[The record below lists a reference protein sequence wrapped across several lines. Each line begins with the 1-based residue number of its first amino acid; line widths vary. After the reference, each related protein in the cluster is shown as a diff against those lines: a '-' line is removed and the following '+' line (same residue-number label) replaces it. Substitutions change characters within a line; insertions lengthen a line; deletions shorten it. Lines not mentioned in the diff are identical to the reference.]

1 MANKPLGYSLPG
13 NNPAYQLFKVSGWM
27 REHRM
32 LEYLMCIRV
41 DPRRLY
47 FQPVSE
53 NPKKKALMSKTIEDM
68 PLDRLIE
75 WAVTNSVQFRIIEVQ
90 LKDDIFASVT
100 VVFRV

>member
-1 MANKPLGYSLPG
+1 MANKTLGYSLPG
-13 NNPAYQLFKVSGWM
+13 NNPAYKLYRVSGWM
-27 REHRM
+27 RENRM

-53 NPKKKALMSKTIEDM
+53 NPKKKGFLSKTVEDM

-75 WAVTNSVQFRIIEVQ
+75 WAVTNAVQFRVVEVK
-90 LKDDIFASVT
+90 LKGDDYTTVT
-100 VVFRV
+100 IVFKV

>member
-13 NNPAYQLFKVSGWM
+13 NNPAYSKFKVSGWM
-27 REHRM
+27 RENRM

-41 DPRRLY
+41 NPRRLY

-53 NPKKKALMSKTIEDM
+53 DPKKKGLLSKTIEDM

-75 WAVTNSVQFRIIEVQ
+75 WAVTNAVQFRVIEVQ
-90 LKDDIFASVT
+90 LKDYDTSVT
-100 VVFRV
+100 VAFKV